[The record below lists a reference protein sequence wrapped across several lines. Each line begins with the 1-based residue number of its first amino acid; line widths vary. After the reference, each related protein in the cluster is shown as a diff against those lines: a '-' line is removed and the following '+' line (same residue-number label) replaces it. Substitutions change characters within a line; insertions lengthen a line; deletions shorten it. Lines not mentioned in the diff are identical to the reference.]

1 MLDKTKMSKPYP
13 AQEWRMPPLST
24 IYLCDDG
31 VHRTIGEM
39 LEGIEED
46 LIPKNDEDFLFMLDM
61 FGADW
66 TGPCIT
72 FSPSQREEAL
82 QVLDRPRFTVLN

>member
-1 MLDKTKMSKPYP
+1 MNY
-13 AQEWRMPPLST
+13 
-24 IYLCDDG
+24 DDG
-31 VHRTIGEM
+31 CKRTLGEM

-46 LIPKNDEDFLFMLDM
+46 LIPKSDEDFLFLLDM

-82 QVLDRPRFTVLN
+82 KVLDKPKFTVIE

>member
-1 MLDKTKMSKPYP
+1 
-13 AQEWRMPPLST
+13 
-24 IYLCDDG
+24 
-31 VHRTIGEM
+31 M

-46 LIPKNDEDFLFMLDM
+46 QIPKNEEDFLFMLDM

-72 FSPSQREEAL
+72 FSPNQREES
-82 QVLDRPRFTVLN
+82 RPWTTGSTPTAACW